1 MTDKLIKRTPCIGI
15 CSTTYGDDTCRGCR
29 RYREEITSWIK
40 YSDSEKNIVNRR
52 LEKFKITVL
61 QDKFKITDAE
71 KLKTALK
78 EARIRFNQDLDPI
91 CWIFDLFRN
100 TSAENIKLSEFGIC
114 LKKDFD
120 SVPLDQL
127 KDDINNEFYDL
138 SEAHYQRYIQPSFFT

>member
-52 LEKFKITVL
+52 LEKFKIIVL
-61 QDKFKITDAE
+61 QDKFKIIDEE
-71 KLKTALK
+71 KFKTALK
-78 EARIRFNQDLDPI
+78 ESRIRFNQDLDPI

-100 TSAENIKLSEFGIC
+100 VNVEDINLSDFSIC
-114 LKKDFD
+114 LKTDFD
-120 SVPLDQL
+120 SVQLAQL

-138 SEAHYQRYIQPSFFT
+138 SEAHYQRYIQPSFFN

>member
-52 LEKFKITVL
+52 LEKFKITIL
-61 QDKFKITDAE
+61 QDKFKIIDAE
-71 KLKTALK
+71 KFKIALK
-78 EARIRFNQDLDPI
+78 ESRIRFNQDLDPI

-100 TSAENIKLSEFGIC
+100 VNVEDINLPDFGVC
-114 LKKDFD
+114 LKTDFA
-120 SVPLDQL
+120 SVSLVQL